1 MSCCSGCQ
9 SGSNCESF
17 GLSGLYGLDGLA
29 GLMGAL
35 VAAGSEVK
43 VGFAYNVSATSEQQF
58 QGETTPAY
66 IQKVLRGALLGSGLF
81 SSVAVIINPEAS
93 IIRDGYILI
102 QGLLYTDQVMPEE
115 VGNIAESL
123 IREYLTA
130 IHMTRRDAVWVLSR
144 PANRPEA
151 TAPFNPTQ
159 TGQQNQL
166 PGQPGEC
173 KWATM
178 DFGDYLACQ
187 LGIKGTVGGM
197 AAGAMGA
204 LVGVGVLTLLAVVV
218 LKR

>member
-1 MSCCSGCQ
+1 MSCCCDNNAFDLAGLY
-9 SGSNCESF
+9 
-17 GLSGLYGLDGLA
+17 GLSGLN

-43 VGFAYNVSATSEQQF
+43 VGFAYNIQTTSEEAF
-58 QGETTPAY
+58 QGYGEPAY
-66 IQKVLRGALLGSGLF
+66 IQEVLRGALLGSGAF
-81 SSVAVIINPEAS
+81 SSVAVIVNPEAS
-93 IIRDGYILI
+93 IFQNGYILI
-102 QGLLYTDQVMPEE
+102 QGILYTDQVMPEE
-115 VGNIAESL
+115 VGNVAEGL
-123 IREYLTA
+123 IREYLPT
-130 IHMTRRDAVWVLSR
+130 IQIKRRDAVWVLSR
-144 PANRPEA
+144 PANRLDA
-151 TAPFNPTQ
+151 TAPFDPTQ

-173 KWATM
+173 KWSEL

-204 LVGVGVLTLLAVVV
+204 LVGVGVLTLLAVVL